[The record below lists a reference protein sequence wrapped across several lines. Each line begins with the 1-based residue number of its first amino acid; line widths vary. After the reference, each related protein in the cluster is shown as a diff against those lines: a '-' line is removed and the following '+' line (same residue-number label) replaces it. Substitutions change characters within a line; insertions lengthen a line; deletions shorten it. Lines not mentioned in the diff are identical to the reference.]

1 MNPPSASLQLV
12 RAYDCVRS
20 RWHNGHGWSR
30 EIHAEP
36 LGKAAACSDAGS
48 EDAHCDE
55 TLGDVR
61 SDNGTGRRALAAVRW
76 QWRLSIAEITAPAP
90 FSPLP
95 GVDRELLLLHGEGLS
110 LIGAVECVL
119 ATPHARVRF
128 RGEDAVQAAPVAGFA
143 HVFNLM
149 WRRDRVEA
157 TLWHRP
163 LVGPMLVFVD
173 PGECWAVHVLA
184 GEARLGSGAM
194 SATLS
199 RGDTALL
206 RAPETRTRHAL
217 EGGGEALLLRLVP
230 LVPGS

>member
-12 RAYDCVRS
+12 RAQDCVRS
-20 RWHNGHGWSR
+20 RWHNGHGWTR

-36 LGKAAACSDAGS
+36 LAD
-48 EDAHCDE
+48 
-55 TLGDVR
+55 DV
-61 SDNGTGRRALAAVRW
+61 LPW

-95 GVDRELLLLHGEGLS
+95 GVDRELVLLHGEGLS
-110 LIGAVECVL
+110 LAGDVERAL
-119 ATPHARVRF
+119 APPHARVRF
-128 RGEDAVQAAPVAGFA
+128 RGEDAVHAAPVAGFA

-149 WRRDRVEA
+149 WRRDRVDA
-157 TLWHRP
+157 NLWHRP

-184 GEARLGSGAM
+184 GEARLGSGAL
-194 SATLS
+194 SATLA

-206 RAPETRTRHAL
+206 RAPEVRTRHAL
-217 EGGGEALLLRLVP
+217 DGGGEALLVRLVP
-230 LVPGS
+230 LDTTAA